1 MPDFGILLESF
12 FIPSWQSLYTD
23 IFVFNIFVLSATF
36 LKDKLIDPSKTYS
49 CIKIQRDP
57 IANENWDGFNGHRSL
72 HFGDRSIF
80 MLTWSY
86 FHQAGFHPRGCHVYV
101 WGIHIHPCVCM
112 RYPMVT
118 IHPFSISSCRSRE
131 CLSLASFFCL
141 LLFHVCSS
149 CFMYAADGL
158 QLFDEDITVSL
169 NSRLTS
175 AERRRILL
183 LRDFSVQRCFLFSRL
198 SMVGAQHPA

>member
-1 MPDFGILLESF
+1 MQIENVFFQKRAKITIIEQKLKSLYTKPETYCFCLILEF
-12 FIPSWQSLYTD
+12 FSKAFLSQSQSLYTD

-36 LKDKLIDPSKTYS
+36 LKDKLIDPSKTYI

-72 HFGDRSIF
+72 HFGDRSMF
-80 MLTWSY
+80 MLTRSY

-118 IHPFSISSCRSRE
+118 IHPFSISSCRERM
-131 CLSLASFFCL
+131 SF
-141 LLFHVCSS
+141 CS
-149 CFMYAADGL
+149 
-158 QLFDEDITVSL
+158 
-169 NSRLTS
+169 
-175 AERRRILL
+175 
-183 LRDFSVQRCFLFSRL
+183 
-198 SMVGAQHPA
+198 